1 MQKTARK
8 LPDGFLS
15 FVNDLIPEAEAVEG
29 FLSPAEMRFLAL
41 LGAVPTASGEV
52 LEIGSFKGRSTII
65 LAKASALA
73 GDRHINA
80 VDPMTAPSVTDPDLG
95 GSDSSLDDFTLNV
108 SGHGVAERVR
118 LHRKLSSELAP
129 EWTSPLRLLWIDG
142 DHTYIGTRLD
152 LECFQSHLADGAIVA
167 FHDVLH
173 EFEGGVRVFMENVLL
188 SPHFGAAG
196 FCGSIAWSQFHKDP
210 LKAAVYR
217 PAKISLYRK
226 LGRLVPFLAFGRPL
240 NGFRKKIYKLQR
252 SRVPHGP
259 VDPEKWTSSID

>member
-1 MQKTARK
+1 MQKPDRK
-8 LPDGFLS
+8 LPSGFRK
-15 FVNDLIPEAEAVEG
+15 FADELIHEAESVEG
-29 FLSPAEMRFLAL
+29 FLSPDEMRFLSL

-65 LAKASALA
+65 LAKASSLA
-73 GDRHINA
+73 GEGHVNA

-95 GSDSSLDDFTLNV
+95 GIESSFDDFTRNV
-108 SGHGVAERVR
+108 SDHGASGRIR
-118 LHRKLSSELAP
+118 LHRKLSSELAS

-142 DHTYIGTRLD
+142 DHTYAGTRLD
-152 LECFQSHLADGAIVA
+152 LECFLPYLADGAIVA

-188 SPHFGAAG
+188 SPHFGVAG

-210 LKAAVYR
+210 LKTAAYR
-217 PAKISLYRK
+217 PAKIGLYRK
-226 LGRLVPFLAFGRPL
+226 LGRLVPFLAFDRPL

-252 SRVPHGP
+252 SRVPHGA
-259 VDPEKWTSSID
+259 VDPEKWLSLID

>member
-1 MQKTARK
+1 MEKTARK

-15 FVNDLIPEAEAVEG
+15 FVEDVISEAEAVEG

-65 LAKASALA
+65 LAKSSVLA
-73 GDRHINA
+73 GERHINA

-95 GSDSSLDDFTLNV
+95 GSDSSFDDFTRNV
-108 SGHGVAERVR
+108 NERGVADRVR
-118 LHRKLSSELAP
+118 LHRKLSSELAR
-129 EWTSPLRLLWIDG
+129 EWTLPLRLLWIDG
-142 DHTYIGTRLD
+142 DHTYAGTRLD
-152 LECFQSHLADGAIVA
+152 LECFRPHLADGAIVA

-173 EFEGGVRVFMENVLL
+173 EFEGGVRVFMEDVLL

-210 LKAAVYR
+210 LKTTTYR
-217 PAKISLYRK
+217 PDKIDLYRK
-226 LGRLVPFLAFGRPL
+226 LGRLVPFLAFGQPL
-240 NGFRKKIYKLQR
+240 KGFRKKIYKLHR

-259 VDPEKWTSSID
+259 VDPEKWLSSID